1 MDLSLKPTS
10 TSTSDEITRA
20 LPTAERSTTA
30 PATRAS
36 ARDAGVHLAQASF
49 NLNNAAEVLISSL
62 SQNGGEVEG
71 LQILSK
77 DTQQDLTR
85 IYNQTETDT
94 FVAKFQGTPITISI
108 EKDLINTAYGSKENG
123 SNYEKIGIPN
133 KVTISSE
140 SHGSIAITSQELGGE
155 TQDPYIGEG
164 KLNLINFNLNKL
176 VPKETK

>member
-1 MDLSLKPTS
+1 MNLSLNPTH
-10 TSTSDEITRA
+10 TSNPDGIMEA
-20 LPTAERSTTA
+20 LQRAERSTTA
-30 PATRAS
+30 SATTAPARET
-36 ARDAGVHLAQASF
+36 GVHLAQESF
-49 NLNNAAEVLISSL
+49 NLNDAAEVLISSL
-62 SQNGGEVEG
+62 SQNGGKVEG

-108 EKDLINTAYGSKENG
+108 EKDLIHTALGGEQ
-123 SNYEKIGIPN
+123 YEKIGIPN

-140 SHGSIAITSQELGGE
+140 SHGSIAITSQELGGKK
-155 TQDPYIGEG
+155 QDSYIGEG